1 MPLFTYSART
11 ATSNVCSLMVVSSSL
26 AALWTPVVAAAVVAG
41 NVIVAIAPSA
51 PARGTEQRKAVAGE
65 LVADRGGWQLAE
77 RSTIPQ
83 LVYVAVM

>member
-1 MPLFTYSART
+1 
-11 ATSNVCSLMVVSSSL
+11 MVVSSSL
-26 AALWTPVVAAAVVAG
+26 AALWTPIVAAAVVAG

-51 PARGTEQRKAVAGE
+51 PARCTEQRKAVADE
-65 LVADRGGWQLAE
+65 LVADRGGWRLAE